1 MGIFRRKPE
10 NKKALDEHSG
20 VSAPP
25 ERGADADRAGPEIEQ
40 SSSVANAAS
49 ERSEIEQETHPG
61 RIDAPAADSITS
73 GIVGVEAH
81 LADIGVPIDARLEWS
96 RDDVEWST
104 ASTPGDDYEI
114 LAALAGESSS
124 RTALIRSLEPREQ
137 AKRSLAQKGFE
148 QVELVAARPSS
159 WVASGLFIAGWDTG
173 GLLDGTY
180 QLRMVTIGADESEIA
195 CEPVAVLIDNV
206 GPEIELREKPSGRL
220 LSGLVTLLVE
230 AEDAASGVA
239 GVELEL
245 SSDGKS
251 WRCISEAHQTP
262 YELHFDADK
271 LTDGSYKL
279 RVTARDGGGNVS
291 TGDPF
296 EIEIASKPSA
306 AELVDL
312 GEYLRENINLIARA
326 PDKRSA
332 QMVFEIAASGSN
344 DWRALGTA
352 RPPFHLPVDTRPI
365 RDGSYDLRIESI
377 SPAGLST
384 YSERFGPYV
393 IDNTPPSVEIVE
405 PKKGSELSETTKIVV
420 GVSDEPSGPARVVL
434 SFNEGEGWNT
444 LAELEPEAGEVRGF
458 WRLDACR
465 PGDCQLRATA
475 YDRAGNTAS
484 ETVTIKIMSPGSESE
499 PVPEA
504 KPEPEPEPEKAVL
517 DSGSPE
523 AVHASSSEAATR
535 FGSVPSWDWR
545 RRSDAPEKKQAE
557 KVSDEHEAAT
567 APSPKPTVEKAATE
581 TKKRQP
587 EVAAW
592 SWKSRRTPAGDM
604 RPSKTESTPE
614 REPEPEQAIHVVESI
629 APDDA
634 AAADEASPEPVAKE
648 AEPEE
653 KADASKADA
662 DTGGRLISFPGVAR
676 GWDIWRL
683 SELVEDAPDQDPI
696 RQEER
701 RQILYHLRD
710 HAALNGLIPPE
721 FEGLVYEAFGDLIKD
736 EPGH

>member
-10 NKKALDEHSG
+10 NKKASDEHSG

-25 ERGADADRAGPEIEQ
+25 ERGADADRAEPEVEQ
-40 SSSVANAAS
+40 SSSDANAAS
-49 ERSEIEQETHPG
+49 ERSEIEHETHRG

-81 LADIGVPIDARLEWS
+81 LADIGVPIDTRLEWS
-96 RDDVEWST
+96 RDGVEWSA

-159 WVASGLFIAGWDTG
+159 WVARGLFIAGWDTG
-173 GLLDGTY
+173 GLPDGTY

-239 GVELEL
+239 DVELEL

-251 WRCISEAHQTP
+251 WRCISEAHQAP

-291 TGDPF
+291 TGDPL
-296 EIEIASKPSA
+296 EIEIVSKPTA

-312 GEYLRENINLIARA
+312 GEYLRGSINLIARA

-365 RDGSYDLRIESI
+365 KDGSYDLRIESI

-384 YSERFGPYV
+384 HSERFGPYV

-405 PKKGSELSETTKIVV
+405 PKQGSELSERAKIVV

-444 LAELEPEAGEVRGF
+444 LAELEPDAGEVRGY

-504 KPEPEPEPEKAVL
+504 KPELEPKPEPEKAVQ

-523 AVHASSSEAATR
+523 AVHAPFSEAATR

-557 KVSDEHEAAT
+557 KVSGEQEAAT
-567 APSPKPTVEKAATE
+567 APSPKPTVEKAAAE
-581 TKKRQP
+581 KKKRQF
-587 EVAAW
+587 EAAAW
-592 SWKSRRTPAGDM
+592 SWKSRRTPTGDM
-604 RPSKTESTPE
+604 RTSKTESKPE
-614 REPEPEQAIHVVESI
+614 REPEQVIHVVESI
-629 APDDA
+629 APENVA
-634 AAADEASPEPVAKE
+634 ATADASPGPVPKE

-653 KADASKADA
+653 EASETGRGANA
-662 DTGGRLISFPGVAR
+662 GGRLISFPSAVR

-683 SELVEDAPDQDPI
+683 SELVEDTPGQDPV

-701 RQILYHLRD
+701 RKILYHLREYSSID
-710 HAALNGLIPPE
+710 GRIPPE
-721 FEGLVYEAFGDLIKD
+721 FEPLVYEAFGELMPDD
-736 EPGH
+736 SSA